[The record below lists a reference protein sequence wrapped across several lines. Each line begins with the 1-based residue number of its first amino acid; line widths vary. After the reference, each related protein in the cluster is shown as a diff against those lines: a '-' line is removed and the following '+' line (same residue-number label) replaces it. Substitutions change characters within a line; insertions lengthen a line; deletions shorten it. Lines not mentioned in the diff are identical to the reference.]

1 MALGQLLVFVLPLPE
16 GHLGQ
21 AGERRGTNKERAD
34 LRKGR
39 RARLSW
45 AG

>member
-21 AGERRGTNKERAD
+21 AGERARDKQREGRPEERKE
-34 LRKGR
+34 G
-39 RARLSW
+39 
-45 AG
+45 